1 MLAYFGIICAFGYGP
16 FMLGVVQTTNLYILM
31 LGSLFFLIGG
41 GIPVAMNSL
50 TAMAADVSS
59 EADK

>member
-1 MLAYFGIICAFGYGP
+1 
-16 FMLGVVQTTNLYILM
+16 MLGVVRTTNLYLVM

-59 EADK
+59 EAEK